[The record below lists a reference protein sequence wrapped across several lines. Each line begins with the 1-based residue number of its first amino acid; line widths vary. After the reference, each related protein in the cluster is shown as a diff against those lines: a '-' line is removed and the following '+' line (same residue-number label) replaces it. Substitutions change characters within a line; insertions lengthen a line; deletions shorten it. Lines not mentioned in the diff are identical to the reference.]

1 MREAADHQVVVNA
14 YGLGTD
20 WNSELLADLAT
31 SAGGTA
37 TALLT
42 ADELEAAFRQ
52 QVQASQ
58 SVVAR
63 NLRVNLSCVA
73 GTRIS
78 QIVRWQDDTANFERV
93 AMDGI
98 TQFPVRLGGVS
109 APGGARIGL
118 ELRVPAV
125 QEGRLKLL
133 DVDFEYVAVPG
144 NQRTGSHADISVV
157 CTTDPAAIRPND
169 DPAVLA
175 ASQLLMASIRLQR
188 TYQEYE
194 GVRDPRNDAEI
205 ERLRQEVQRMV
216 PVLGRLGMEQA
227 VKLHEDNLAKMQ
239 RGEKVLDGT
248 VRTSSTGATG
258 AVPVGAAATATL

>member
-1 MREAADHQVVVNA
+1 VVNA

-20 WNSELLADLAT
+20 WNSNLLADLAT
-31 SAGGTA
+31 TAGGTA

-42 ADELEAAFRQ
+42 ADELEATFRQ

-58 SVVAR
+58 SVIAR

-98 TQFPVRLGGVS
+98 SQFPVRLGGVS

-118 ELRVPAV
+118 ELRVPAL

-133 DVDFEYVAVPG
+133 DVDFEYVAVPA
-144 NQRTGSHADISVV
+144 NQRTTGHAEVSVV
-157 CTTDPAAIRPND
+157 CTTDPGAIRPSD

-194 GVRDPRNDAEI
+194 SVRDPRNDAEI

-216 PVLGRLGMEQA
+216 PVLARLGMDQA
-227 VKLHEDNLAKMQ
+227 VRLHEENLAKMQ

-248 VRTSSTGATG
+248 VRTSATG
-258 AVPVGAAATATL
+258 AGMAGASAAGASPVATL